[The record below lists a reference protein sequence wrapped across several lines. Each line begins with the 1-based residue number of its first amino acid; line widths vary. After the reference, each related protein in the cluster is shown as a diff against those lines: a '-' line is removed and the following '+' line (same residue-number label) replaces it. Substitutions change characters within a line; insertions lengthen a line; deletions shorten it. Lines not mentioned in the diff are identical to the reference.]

1 MGVCDVPVIS
11 SVCDAVGEGAASL
24 VAAPFDWLAQAMG
37 AAAGWLF
44 EAVWSVFD
52 TTTLVDVT
60 KPGYVAVY
68 NLLFGIAV
76 FVMLIFFCL
85 QLITG
90 LIRRDP
96 TALTRAA
103 LGLAKSVLGSFVVIT
118 LTALLL
124 EVVDQLCI
132 GIVQAAGET
141 TESMGDKIALLAAG
155 LVGINI
161 AAPGVGAIIT
171 IFMAGLA
178 ITAAAIVWLSLLVRK
193 ALLLVAVVFAPL
205 AFSGASWD
213 ASRGW
218 IGKWAMFVVALICSK
233 LVLVVMFLVAITQVS
248 APIDAD
254 LASVSDPIAGIVL
267 MAMAAFAPYLTYKFI
282 AFVGFDMYHAIGSEQ
297 DAKSAL
303 NRPIPVPSKPQG
315 GADPKKVLDGTA
327 VAAATRAEAPV
338 EREQRATAAED
349 PGTDTRRE
357 RRRRGRRWRCR
368 SRRRRS
374 SRSRSRGRGRG
385 DRSERRQG
393 CRHRR
398 TEGRDGAGSPGRAR
412 RRRCRADTATAR
424 NTSGGT
430 AVEPRAAPAER
441 RPVTAAAEAAPAARA
456 TPTEG
461 VDDEQHEQRPADRGR
476 AGAGEV
482 LPPHP
487 PRCPPR
493 PVADPAHHPRHRRS
507 HAHRRVLRRRR
518 DAAGLHRPGLGT
530 RRRTDLDTH
539 RGPTDRGMAA
549 HRLLVAVA
557 HHRRATAV
565 PAQDRRAA
573 PRRHARAAR

>member
-11 SVCDAVGEGAASL
+11 SVCDAVREGAASL

-60 KPGYVAVY
+60 RPAYIAVY

-303 NRPIPVPSKPQG
+303 NRPIPVPTKPQG
-315 GADPKKVLDGTA
+315 GGDPKKVLDGT
-327 VAAATRAEAPV
+327 
-338 EREQRATAAED
+338 
-349 PGTDTRRE
+349 
-357 RRRRGRRWRCR
+357 
-368 SRRRRS
+368 S
-374 SRSRSRGRGRG
+374 
-385 DRSERRQG
+385 
-393 CRHRR
+393 
-398 TEGRDGAGSPGRAR
+398 
-412 RRRCRADTATAR
+412 
-424 NTSGGT
+424 SGGNPGGGT
-430 AVEPRAAPAER
+430 SAP
-441 RPVTAAAEAAPAARA
+441 PPPKTPTPAPAASGGGAAGGGGAAASGGSAAAAGPVAAGVVVGASVAKGAA
-456 TPTEG
+456 TAGPKAGTALG
-461 VDDEQHEQRPADRGR
+461 AQGGYAADAAAQTPPPPATSP
-476 AGAGEV
+476 AA
-482 LPPHP
+482 PPSSP
-487 PRCPPR
+487 APR
-493 PVADPAHHPRHRRS
+493 PPSTDPSP
-507 HAHRRVLRRRR
+507 
-518 DAAGLHRPGLGT
+518 P
-530 RRRTDLDTH
+530 
-539 RGPTDRGMAA
+539 PKQ
-549 HRLLVAVA
+549 
-557 HHRRATAV
+557 
-565 PAQDRRAA
+565 PPPPA
-573 PRRHARAAR
+573 PRPPKE

>member
-60 KPGYVAVY
+60 KPGYIAVY

-124 EVVDQLCI
+124 EVIDQLCI

-303 NRPIPVPSKPQG
+303 NRPIPVPTKPQG
-315 GADPKKVLDGTA
+315 GGDPKKVLDGT
-327 VAAATRAEAPV
+327 
-338 EREQRATAAED
+338 
-349 PGTDTRRE
+349 
-357 RRRRGRRWRCR
+357 
-368 SRRRRS
+368 S
-374 SRSRSRGRGRG
+374 
-385 DRSERRQG
+385 
-393 CRHRR
+393 
-398 TEGRDGAGSPGRAR
+398 
-412 RRRCRADTATAR
+412 
-424 NTSGGT
+424 SGGNAGGGSGGGSST
-430 AVEPRAAPAER
+430 PP
-441 RPVTAAAEAAPAARA
+441 PPKTPTPAPAASGGGAAGGGAAAGGSSAAAAGPVAAGVMIGASVAKGAA
-456 TPTEG
+456 TAGPKAGTALGAQGEHAA
-461 VDDEQHEQRPADRGR
+461 DAAAQTPPPPA
-476 AGAGEV
+476 ASPAA
-482 LPPHP
+482 PPSSLA
-487 PRCPPR
+487 PR
-493 PVADPAHHPRHRRS
+493 PPSTDPSP
-507 HAHRRVLRRRR
+507 
-518 DAAGLHRPGLGT
+518 P
-530 RRRTDLDTH
+530 
-539 RGPTDRGMAA
+539 PKQPP
-549 HRLLVAVA
+549 
-557 HHRRATAV
+557 V
-565 PAQDRRAA
+565 PA
-573 PRRHARAAR
+573 PRSPKE

>member
-1 MGVCDVPVIS
+1 VLVFVMGVCDVPVIS

-60 KPGYVAVY
+60 KPGYIAVY
-68 NLLFGIAV
+68 NLLFGIAA

-103 LGLAKSVLGSFVVIT
+103 FGLAKSVLGSFVVIT

-303 NRPIPVPSKPQG
+303 NRPIPVPTKPQG
-315 GADPKKVLDGTA
+315 SGDPKKVLDGT
-327 VAAATRAEAPV
+327 
-338 EREQRATAAED
+338 
-349 PGTDTRRE
+349 
-357 RRRRGRRWRCR
+357 
-368 SRRRRS
+368 S
-374 SRSRSRGRGRG
+374 SSGNAS
-385 DRSERRQG
+385 
-393 CRHRR
+393 
-398 TEGRDGAGSPGRAR
+398 AGSA
-412 RRRCRADTATAR
+412 
-424 NTSGGT
+424 GGSS
-430 AVEPRAAPAER
+430 APPTPKTPA
-441 RPVTAAAEAAPAARA
+441 PAPAASGGGAAGGGAAAGGGGAAAAGPVAAGVVVGA
-456 TPTEG
+456 TVAKGAATAGPKAGTALGAQGEHAA
-461 VDDEQHEQRPADRGR
+461 DAAAQTPPPPAAQPAAPPSSPAPR
-476 AGAGEV
+476 
-482 LPPHP
+482 LPSTDPSP
-487 PRCPPR
+487 PPKQPPPPAPR
-493 PVADPAHHPRHRRS
+493 PPKE
-507 HAHRRVLRRRR
+507 
-518 DAAGLHRPGLGT
+518 
-530 RRRTDLDTH
+530 
-539 RGPTDRGMAA
+539 
-549 HRLLVAVA
+549 
-557 HHRRATAV
+557 
-565 PAQDRRAA
+565 
-573 PRRHARAAR
+573 

>member
-90 LIRRDP
+90 LVRRDP

-218 IGKWAMFVVALICSK
+218 VGKWAMFVVALICSK

-254 LASVSDPIAGIVL
+254 LASISDPIAGIVL

-315 GADPKKVLDGTA
+315 GGDPKKVLDGAGSGGNSGGGAGGGSGSSALPPPKTPVPTPAASSGGAAGGGGAAAGGSGAAAAGPVAAGVVIGASVAKGAATAGPKAGTALGAQGEHAADAAAQTPPPPATPA
-327 VAAATRAEAPV
+327 VAP
-338 EREQRATAAED
+338 
-349 PGTDTRRE
+349 P
-357 RRRRGRRWRCR
+357 
-368 SRRRRS
+368 S
-374 SRSRSRGRGRG
+374 SL
-385 DRSERRQG
+385 
-393 CRHRR
+393 
-398 TEGRDGAGSPGRAR
+398 A
-412 RRRCRADTATAR
+412 
-424 NTSGGT
+424 
-430 AVEPRAAPAER
+430 
-441 RPVTAAAEAAPAARA
+441 
-456 TPTEG
+456 
-461 VDDEQHEQRPADRGR
+461 
-476 AGAGEV
+476 
-482 LPPHP
+482 
-487 PRCPPR
+487 PR
-493 PVADPAHHPRHRRS
+493 PPSADPSP
-507 HAHRRVLRRRR
+507 
-518 DAAGLHRPGLGT
+518 P
-530 RRRTDLDTH
+530 
-539 RGPTDRGMAA
+539 P
-549 HRLLVAVA
+549 
-557 HHRRATAV
+557 
-565 PAQDRRAA
+565 PKQPPPPA
-573 PRRHARAAR
+573 PRPTKE

>member
-60 KPGYVAVY
+60 KPGYIAVY

-315 GADPKKVLDGTA
+315 GGDPKKVLDGT
-327 VAAATRAEAPV
+327 
-338 EREQRATAAED
+338 
-349 PGTDTRRE
+349 
-357 RRRRGRRWRCR
+357 
-368 SRRRRS
+368 
-374 SRSRSRGRGRG
+374 
-385 DRSERRQG
+385 
-393 CRHRR
+393 
-398 TEGRDGAGSPGRAR
+398 
-412 RRRCRADTATAR
+412 
-424 NTSGGT
+424 SGGGGN
-430 AVEPRAAPAER
+430 AGGGSGGGNSAPPPPRTPAP
-441 RPVTAAAEAAPAARA
+441 APAAGGGGAAGGGAAASGGSAAAAGPVAAGVVVGASVAKGAA
-456 TPTEG
+456 TAGPKAGTALGAQGEHAA
-461 VDDEQHEQRPADRGR
+461 DAAAQTPPPPASP
-476 AGAGEV
+476 AA
-482 LPPHP
+482 PPSSLA
-487 PRCPPR
+487 PR
-493 PVADPAHHPRHRRS
+493 PPSSDPSP
-507 HAHRRVLRRRR
+507 
-518 DAAGLHRPGLGT
+518 P
-530 RRRTDLDTH
+530 
-539 RGPTDRGMAA
+539 PKQ
-549 HRLLVAVA
+549 
-557 HHRRATAV
+557 
-565 PAQDRRAA
+565 PPPPA
-573 PRRHARAAR
+573 PRPPKE

>member
-1 MGVCDVPVIS
+1 MFVMGVCDVPVIS

-60 KPGYVAVY
+60 KPGYIAVY

-248 APIDAD
+248 APIDSD

-303 NRPIPVPSKPQG
+303 NRPIPVPAKPQG
-315 GADPKKVLDGTA
+315 GGDPKKVLDGT
-327 VAAATRAEAPV
+327 
-338 EREQRATAAED
+338 
-349 PGTDTRRE
+349 
-357 RRRRGRRWRCR
+357 
-368 SRRRRS
+368 
-374 SRSRSRGRGRG
+374 
-385 DRSERRQG
+385 
-393 CRHRR
+393 
-398 TEGRDGAGSPGRAR
+398 
-412 RRRCRADTATAR
+412 
-424 NTSGGT
+424 SGGGEN
-430 AVEPRAAPAER
+430 AGGGSGGGSSAPPPPKTPA
-441 RPVTAAAEAAPAARA
+441 PAPAASGGGAAAGGGGAAAAGPVAAGVVVGASVAKGAA
-456 TPTEG
+456 TAGPKAGTALGAQGEHAA
-461 VDDEQHEQRPADRGR
+461 DAAAQTPPPPA
-476 AGAGEV
+476 ASPAA
-482 LPPHP
+482 PPSSP
-487 PRCPPR
+487 APR
-493 PVADPAHHPRHRRS
+493 PPSSDPSP
-507 HAHRRVLRRRR
+507 
-518 DAAGLHRPGLGT
+518 P
-530 RRRTDLDTH
+530 
-539 RGPTDRGMAA
+539 PKQ
-549 HRLLVAVA
+549 
-557 HHRRATAV
+557 
-565 PAQDRRAA
+565 PPPPA
-573 PRRHARAAR
+573 PRPPKE

>member
-1 MGVCDVPVIS
+1 MMGVCDVPVIS

-60 KPGYVAVY
+60 KPGYIAVY

-90 LIRRDP
+90 LVRRDP

-303 NRPIPVPSKPQG
+303 NRPIPVPTKPQG
-315 GADPKKVLDGTA
+315 GGDPKKVLDGTSSGGSA
-327 VAAATRAEAPV
+327 GGGSGGGSSAPPPPKIPTPAPAASGGGAAGGGAAAAGGGGAAAAGPVAAGVVVGASVAKGAATAGPKAGTALGAQGEHAADAAAQTPPPPA
-338 EREQRATAAED
+338 ATAAA
-349 PGTDTRRE
+349 PP
-357 RRRRGRRWRCR
+357 
-368 SRRRRS
+368 S
-374 SRSRSRGRGRG
+374 S
-385 DRSERRQG
+385 
-393 CRHRR
+393 
-398 TEGRDGAGSPGRAR
+398 
-412 RRRCRADTATAR
+412 
-424 NTSGGT
+424 
-430 AVEPRAAPAER
+430 PA
-441 RPVTAAAEAAPAARA
+441 
-456 TPTEG
+456 
-461 VDDEQHEQRPADRGR
+461 
-476 AGAGEV
+476 
-482 LPPHP
+482 
-487 PRCPPR
+487 PR
-493 PVADPAHHPRHRRS
+493 PPSTDPSP
-507 HAHRRVLRRRR
+507 
-518 DAAGLHRPGLGT
+518 P
-530 RRRTDLDTH
+530 
-539 RGPTDRGMAA
+539 PKQ
-549 HRLLVAVA
+549 
-557 HHRRATAV
+557 
-565 PAQDRRAA
+565 PPPPA
-573 PRRHARAAR
+573 PRPPKE

>member
-60 KPGYVAVY
+60 RPGYVSVY
-68 NLLFGIAV
+68 NLLFGVAV

-103 LGLAKSVLGSFVVIT
+103 LGLAKSGLGSFVVIT

-124 EVVDQLCI
+124 EVVDQLCL
-132 GIVQAAGET
+132 GIVHAAGET
-141 TESMGDKIALLAAG
+141 TESMGDKIALMAAG

-193 ALLLVAVVFAPL
+193 ALLLVAIVFAPL

-303 NRPIPVPSKPQG
+303 NRPIPVPTKPQG
-315 GADPKKVLDGTA
+315 GGDPKKVLDGT
-327 VAAATRAEAPV
+327 
-338 EREQRATAAED
+338 
-349 PGTDTRRE
+349 
-357 RRRRGRRWRCR
+357 
-368 SRRRRS
+368 S
-374 SRSRSRGRGRG
+374 SGN
-385 DRSERRQG
+385 
-393 CRHRR
+393 
-398 TEGRDGAGSPGRAR
+398 AGGG
-412 RRRCRADTATAR
+412 
-424 NTSGGT
+424 SGGGSST
-430 AVEPRAAPAER
+430 PPPPKTPAP
-441 RPVTAAAEAAPAARA
+441 APAAGGGGAAAGGGGAAAAGPVAAGVVVGASVAKGAA
-456 TPTEG
+456 TAGPKAGTALGTQGEHAA
-461 VDDEQHEQRPADRGR
+461 DAAAQTPPPPA
-476 AGAGEV
+476 ASPAA
-482 LPPHP
+482 PPSSP
-487 PRCPPR
+487 APR
-493 PVADPAHHPRHRRS
+493 PPSSDPAP
-507 HAHRRVLRRRR
+507 
-518 DAAGLHRPGLGT
+518 P
-530 RRRTDLDTH
+530 
-539 RGPTDRGMAA
+539 PKQ
-549 HRLLVAVA
+549 
-557 HHRRATAV
+557 
-565 PAQDRRAA
+565 PPPPA
-573 PRRHARAAR
+573 PRPPKE

>member
-60 KPGYVAVY
+60 KPGYIAVY

-124 EVVDQLCI
+124 EVVDQMCI

-193 ALLLVAVVFAPL
+193 ALLLVAVAFAPL

-303 NRPIPVPSKPQG
+303 NRPIPVPTKPQG
-315 GADPKKVLDGTA
+315 GGDPKKVLDGTGGGSA
-327 VAAATRAEAPV
+327 GGGSGGGSSAPPPPKTPAPAPAASGGGAAGGGAAASGGAAAAGPVAAGVVVGASIAKGA
-338 EREQRATAAED
+338 ATAGPKA
-349 PGTDTRRE
+349 
-357 RRRRGRRWRCR
+357 
-368 SRRRRS
+368 
-374 SRSRSRGRGRG
+374 
-385 DRSERRQG
+385 
-393 CRHRR
+393 
-398 TEGRDGAGSPGRAR
+398 
-412 RRRCRADTATAR
+412 
-424 NTSGGT
+424 GT
-430 AVEPRAAPAER
+430 ALGAQGEHAAD
-441 RPVTAAAEAAPAARA
+441 AAAQTPPPPAAAPAA
-456 TPTEG
+456 PPSS
-461 VDDEQHEQRPADRGR
+461 PA
-476 AGAGEV
+476 
-482 LPPHP
+482 
-487 PRCPPR
+487 PR
-493 PVADPAHHPRHRRS
+493 PPSTDPSP
-507 HAHRRVLRRRR
+507 
-518 DAAGLHRPGLGT
+518 P
-530 RRRTDLDTH
+530 
-539 RGPTDRGMAA
+539 PKQ
-549 HRLLVAVA
+549 
-557 HHRRATAV
+557 
-565 PAQDRRAA
+565 PPPPA
-573 PRRHARAAR
+573 PRPPKE

>member
-1 MGVCDVPVIS
+1 MLVFVMGVCDVPVIS

-60 KPGYVAVY
+60 KPGYIAVY

-124 EVVDQLCI
+124 EVIDQLCI

-155 LVGINI
+155 LVGINT

-303 NRPIPVPSKPQG
+303 NRPIPVPTKPQG
-315 GADPKKVLDGTA
+315 GGDPKKVLDGT
-327 VAAATRAEAPV
+327 
-338 EREQRATAAED
+338 
-349 PGTDTRRE
+349 
-357 RRRRGRRWRCR
+357 
-368 SRRRRS
+368 S
-374 SRSRSRGRGRG
+374 
-385 DRSERRQG
+385 
-393 CRHRR
+393 
-398 TEGRDGAGSPGRAR
+398 
-412 RRRCRADTATAR
+412 
-424 NTSGGT
+424 SGGNAGGGSGGGSST
-430 AVEPRAAPAER
+430 PPPPKTPAP
-441 RPVTAAAEAAPAARA
+441 APAASGGGAAGGGAAAGGSSAAAAGPVAAGVVIGASVAKGAA
-456 TPTEG
+456 TAGPKAGTALGAQGEHAA
-461 VDDEQHEQRPADRGR
+461 DAAAQTPPPPA
-476 AGAGEV
+476 ASPAA
-482 LPPHP
+482 PPSSLA
-487 PRCPPR
+487 PR
-493 PVADPAHHPRHRRS
+493 PPSTDPSPPPKQPLRPR
-507 HAHRRVLRRRR
+507 HAHRRSRR
-518 DAAGLHRPGLGT
+518 
-530 RRRTDLDTH
+530 
-539 RGPTDRGMAA
+539 
-549 HRLLVAVA
+549 
-557 HHRRATAV
+557 
-565 PAQDRRAA
+565 
-573 PRRHARAAR
+573 

>member
-60 KPGYVAVY
+60 KPGYIAVY

-141 TESMGDKIALLAAG
+141 TESMGDKIALLATG

-193 ALLLVAVVFAPL
+193 ALLLVAIVFAPL

-248 APIDAD
+248 APIYAD

-315 GADPKKVLDGTA
+315 GGEPRKVLDGT
-327 VAAATRAEAPV
+327 
-338 EREQRATAAED
+338 
-349 PGTDTRRE
+349 
-357 RRRRGRRWRCR
+357 
-368 SRRRRS
+368 
-374 SRSRSRGRGRG
+374 
-385 DRSERRQG
+385 
-393 CRHRR
+393 
-398 TEGRDGAGSPGRAR
+398 
-412 RRRCRADTATAR
+412 
-424 NTSGGT
+424 SGGGN
-430 AVEPRAAPAER
+430 AGGGPGGGSSAPPQPKTPA
-441 RPVTAAAEAAPAARA
+441 PAPAASGGGAAGGGAAAGGGGAAAAGPVAAGVVIGASVAKGAA
-456 TPTEG
+456 TAGPKAGTALGAQGEHAA
-461 VDDEQHEQRPADRGR
+461 DAAAQTPPPPA
-476 AGAGEV
+476 ASAAV
-482 LPPHP
+482 PPSSP
-487 PRCPPR
+487 APR
-493 PVADPAHHPRHRRS
+493 PPSTDPSP
-507 HAHRRVLRRRR
+507 
-518 DAAGLHRPGLGT
+518 P
-530 RRRTDLDTH
+530 
-539 RGPTDRGMAA
+539 PMQ
-549 HRLLVAVA
+549 
-557 HHRRATAV
+557 
-565 PAQDRRAA
+565 PPPPA
-573 PRRHARAAR
+573 PRPPKE

>member
-60 KPGYVAVY
+60 KPGYIAVY

-303 NRPIPVPSKPQG
+303 NRPIPVPTKPQG
-315 GADPKKVLDGTA
+315 GGDPKKVLDGT
-327 VAAATRAEAPV
+327 
-338 EREQRATAAED
+338 
-349 PGTDTRRE
+349 
-357 RRRRGRRWRCR
+357 
-368 SRRRRS
+368 S
-374 SRSRSRGRGRG
+374 
-385 DRSERRQG
+385 
-393 CRHRR
+393 
-398 TEGRDGAGSPGRAR
+398 
-412 RRRCRADTATAR
+412 
-424 NTSGGT
+424 SGGGN
-430 AVEPRAAPAER
+430 AGGGSGGGSSAPPPPKTPA
-441 RPVTAAAEAAPAARA
+441 PAPAASGGGAAAGGGRRSGGGAAAAGPVAAGVVVGASVAKGAA
-456 TPTEG
+456 TAGPKAGTALRVQGEHAA
-461 VDDEQHEQRPADRGR
+461 DAAAQTTPPPA
-476 AGAGEV
+476 ASPAA
-482 LPPHP
+482 PPSSP
-487 PRCPPR
+487 APR
-493 PVADPAHHPRHRRS
+493 PPSTDPSP
-507 HAHRRVLRRRR
+507 
-518 DAAGLHRPGLGT
+518 P
-530 RRRTDLDTH
+530 
-539 RGPTDRGMAA
+539 PKQ
-549 HRLLVAVA
+549 
-557 HHRRATAV
+557 
-565 PAQDRRAA
+565 PPPPA
-573 PRRHARAAR
+573 PRPPKE

>member
-60 KPGYVAVY
+60 KPGYIAVY

-254 LASVSDPIAGIVL
+254 LASISDPIAGIVL

-303 NRPIPVPSKPQG
+303 NRPIPVPAKPQG
-315 GADPKKVLDGTA
+315 GGDPKKVLDCTSSGGGNAGGGSGGSSAPPPPKTPAPAPTASGAGAAAAGGGGAAAAGPVAAGVVVGASVAKGAATAGPKAGTA
-327 VAAATRAEAPV
+327 LGAQSERAADAAAQTPPPP
-338 EREQRATAAED
+338 AA
-349 PGTDTRRE
+349 
-357 RRRRGRRWRCR
+357 
-368 SRRRRS
+368 
-374 SRSRSRGRGRG
+374 
-385 DRSERRQG
+385 
-393 CRHRR
+393 
-398 TEGRDGAGSPGRAR
+398 SP
-412 RRRCRADTATAR
+412 
-424 NTSGGT
+424 
-430 AVEPRAAPAER
+430 AAP
-441 RPVTAAAEAAPAARA
+441 PSSPA
-456 TPTEG
+456 
-461 VDDEQHEQRPADRGR
+461 
-476 AGAGEV
+476 
-482 LPPHP
+482 
-487 PRCPPR
+487 PR
-493 PVADPAHHPRHRRS
+493 PSSTDPSPPPKQPPPPTPR
-507 HAHRRVLRRRR
+507 
-518 DAAGLHRPGLGT
+518 P
-530 RRRTDLDTH
+530 
-539 RGPTDRGMAA
+539 PKE
-549 HRLLVAVA
+549 
-557 HHRRATAV
+557 
-565 PAQDRRAA
+565 
-573 PRRHARAAR
+573 

>member
-60 KPGYVAVY
+60 KPGYIAVY

-90 LIRRDP
+90 LVRRDP

-303 NRPIPVPSKPQG
+303 NRPIPVPTKPQG
-315 GADPKKVLDGTA
+315 GGDRKKVLDG
-327 VAAATRAEAPV
+327 
-338 EREQRATAAED
+338 
-349 PGTDTRRE
+349 
-357 RRRRGRRWRCR
+357 
-368 SRRRRS
+368 S
-374 SRSRSRGRGRG
+374 S
-385 DRSERRQG
+385 
-393 CRHRR
+393 
-398 TEGRDGAGSPGRAR
+398 
-412 RRRCRADTATAR
+412 
-424 NTSGGT
+424 SGGGNAGGGSGGGSST
-430 AVEPRAAPAER
+430 PPPPKTPAP
-441 RPVTAAAEAAPAARA
+441 APAAGGGGAAAGGGGAAAVGPVAAGVVVGASVAKGAA
-456 TPTEG
+456 TAGPKAGTALGTQGEHAA
-461 VDDEQHEQRPADRGR
+461 DAAAQTTPPPA
-476 AGAGEV
+476 ASPAA
-482 LPPHP
+482 PPSISA
-487 PRCPPR
+487 PR
-493 PVADPAHHPRHRRS
+493 PPSTDPSP
-507 HAHRRVLRRRR
+507 
-518 DAAGLHRPGLGT
+518 P
-530 RRRTDLDTH
+530 
-539 RGPTDRGMAA
+539 PKQ
-549 HRLLVAVA
+549 
-557 HHRRATAV
+557 
-565 PAQDRRAA
+565 PPPPA
-573 PRRHARAAR
+573 PRPPKE

>member
-60 KPGYVAVY
+60 KPGYIAVY

-141 TESMGDKIALLAAG
+141 TESMGDKITLLAAG

-303 NRPIPVPSKPQG
+303 NRPIPVPTKPQG
-315 GADPKKVLDGTA
+315 GADPKKVLDGTSSSGNA
-327 VAAATRAEAPV
+327 GEGSGGGSSAPPPPRTPAPTPAAGGGAAGGGAAASGGGAAAAGPVAAGVVVGASVAKGA
-338 EREQRATAAED
+338 ATAGPKA
-349 PGTDTRRE
+349 
-357 RRRRGRRWRCR
+357 
-368 SRRRRS
+368 
-374 SRSRSRGRGRG
+374 
-385 DRSERRQG
+385 
-393 CRHRR
+393 
-398 TEGRDGAGSPGRAR
+398 
-412 RRRCRADTATAR
+412 
-424 NTSGGT
+424 GT
-430 AVEPRAAPAER
+430 ALGAQGEHAADSAAQTPPPPAASPAAP
-441 RPVTAAAEAAPAARA
+441 PSSPA
-456 TPTEG
+456 
-461 VDDEQHEQRPADRGR
+461 
-476 AGAGEV
+476 
-482 LPPHP
+482 
-487 PRCPPR
+487 PR
-493 PVADPAHHPRHRRS
+493 PPSTYPS
-507 HAHRRVLRRRR
+507 
-518 DAAGLHRPGLGT
+518 PP
-530 RRRTDLDTH
+530 
-539 RGPTDRGMAA
+539 PTQ
-549 HRLLVAVA
+549 
-557 HHRRATAV
+557 
-565 PAQDRRAA
+565 PPPPA
-573 PRRHARAAR
+573 PRPPKE

>member
-60 KPGYVAVY
+60 KPGYIAVY

-161 AAPGVGAIIT
+161 AAPGVGPIIT

-218 IGKWAMFVVALICSK
+218 IGKWAMFVVALVCSK

-254 LASVSDPIAGIVL
+254 LASISDPIAGIVL

-303 NRPIPVPSKPQG
+303 NRPIPVPTKPQG
-315 GADPKKVLDGTA
+315 GGDPKKVLDGTSGGGGNSGGGSGGGSS
-327 VAAATRAEAPV
+327 AP
-338 EREQRATAAED
+338 
-349 PGTDTRRE
+349 P
-357 RRRRGRRWRCR
+357 
-368 SRRRRS
+368 
-374 SRSRSRGRGRG
+374 
-385 DRSERRQG
+385 
-393 CRHRR
+393 
-398 TEGRDGAGSPGRAR
+398 PPK
-412 RRRCRADTATAR
+412 TAT
-424 NTSGGT
+424 
-430 AVEPRAAPAER
+430 P
-441 RPVTAAAEAAPAARA
+441 APAASGGGAVGGGAAAGGDGAAAAGPVAAGVVVGVSVAKGAA
-456 TPTEG
+456 TAGPKAGTALGAQGEHAADAAAQTPPPPTASPAAPPSSPAR
-461 VDDEQHEQRPADRGR
+461 RPPSTDPS
-476 AGAGEV
+476 
-482 LPPHP
+482 PPPKQP
-487 PRCPPR
+487 PPPAPR
-493 PVADPAHHPRHRRS
+493 PPKE
-507 HAHRRVLRRRR
+507 
-518 DAAGLHRPGLGT
+518 
-530 RRRTDLDTH
+530 
-539 RGPTDRGMAA
+539 
-549 HRLLVAVA
+549 
-557 HHRRATAV
+557 
-565 PAQDRRAA
+565 
-573 PRRHARAAR
+573 